1 MLCCPGMPPSWLFAL
16 PVFAAALFHHMST
29 HACLT
34 HQSPLNHRAA
44 WSQRL
49 FVLRAAPAAAIGT
62 PQEAYDREVDFA
74 AGKAAL
80 APHSEA
86 AWEALRAMAA
96 LPGAPGHALAADAR
110 FLALARQAL
119 GRAPAGPPALAL
131 LADVFL
137 EQAGLLSEA
146 ASAAAATEAGSAS
159 AEGGAAGT
167 EAALDRRH
175 AAAAAAEARRLAR
188 QALERLAAA
197 DPIKRPY
204 LRLEL
209 AALAA
214 A

>member
-1 MLCCPGMPPSWLFAL
+1 
-16 PVFAAALFHHMST
+16 MSPT
-29 HACLT
+29 
-34 HQSPLNHRAA
+34 A

-49 FVLRAAPAAAIGT
+49 FVLRSAPAAAVGT
-62 PQEAYDREVDFA
+62 PREAYDREADFA

-86 AWEALRAMAA
+86 AWEALRALAA
-96 LPGAPGHALAADAR
+96 LPGAPSHALAADSR
-110 FLALARQAL
+110 FLGLARQVL
-119 GRAPAGPPALAL
+119 SQAPACPPALAV

-137 EQAGLLSEA
+137 EQAALLGD
-146 ASAAAATEAGSAS
+146 AAAAAAAAETGGAGAEGAAVSAS
-159 AEGGAAGT
+159 EGG
-167 EAALDRRH
+167 LDRRH

-188 QALERLAAA
+188 QVLERLAAA

>member
-1 MLCCPGMPPSWLFAL
+1 ML
-16 PVFAAALFHHMST
+16 
-29 HACLT
+29 
-34 HQSPLNHRAA
+34 AA

-49 FVLRAAPAAAIGT
+49 FVLRAAAAAAVGT

-74 AGKAAL
+74 ASKAAL

-86 AWEALRAMAA
+86 AWEALRGLAA
-96 LPGAPGHALAADAR
+96 LPGAPSHALAADAR
-110 FLALARQAL
+110 FLGLARQVL
-119 GRAPAGPPALAL
+119 DRAPACPPALAL

-137 EQAGLLSEA
+137 EQAALLGE
-146 ASAAAATEAGSAS
+146 AAAAAAAAEAGP
-159 AEGGAAGT
+159 EGAAAG
-167 EAALDRRH
+167 APALDRRH